1 MDTWEYSVK
10 LETDGALTDMLN
22 QCNLE
27 NNLNNAGREGWDL
40 VSAIPAGSDLL
51 IIMKRLKH

>member
-1 MDTWEYSVK
+1 MDTWEYLVK

-22 QCNLE
+22 RGHLE
-27 NNLNNAGREGWDL
+27 DSLNNAGKEGWDL

-51 IIMKRLKH
+51 IILKRLKH